1 MLVKGARCSL
11 ICWPASIAKSTTL
24 PSGKLRSGLLTIAPV
39 TIGHTV
45 NNSAKSGETASNN
58 GAAIADLLTLS
69 IAHGIHAGT
78 IGRVEGTRFGPWR
91 RYTVIG
97 RVDEREVPMQTMGRE
112 TVRAVSRGIAGMGML
127 AALIA
132 IGSRNLAHFDAALV
146 GYTFATLFAV
156 FAITYRY
163 SMWLQRPPTALY
175 WRRGWQVFFSRDRL
189 LSNLGEW
196 PKRVAGAFALNNFI
210 FRRGRTRWAA
220 HWLIMW
226 GCLLAVAITFPL
238 VFGWI
243 HFQTPADD
251 FERYRVYIFGFPTFS
266 FRIRVWRCELGFEVS
281 RSGRLG
287 TGACAA

>member
-1 MLVKGARCSL
+1 
-11 ICWPASIAKSTTL
+11 
-24 PSGKLRSGLLTIAPV
+24 
-39 TIGHTV
+39 
-45 NNSAKSGETASNN
+45 
-58 GAAIADLLTLS
+58 
-69 IAHGIHAGT
+69 
-78 IGRVEGTRFGPWR
+78 
-91 RYTVIG
+91 
-97 RVDEREVPMQTMGRE
+97 MQTMGRE
-112 TVRAVSRGIAGMGML
+112 TVRAVSRGIAAMGML

-175 WRRGWQVFFSRDRL
+175 WRRAWQVFFSRDRL

-243 HFQTPADD
+243 HFQT
-251 FERYRVYIFGFPTFS
+251 RRTTS
-266 FRIRVWRCELGFEVS
+266 S
-281 RSGRLG
+281 G
-287 TGACAA
+287 TGSTSLAFPRSAFGSAGSLRR